1 MLTSTLLANHMF
13 VESGDIKR
21 GKETKNEIAIRK
33 IEIVIKMGIEET
45 KTENDPGKHC
55 FERKKE
61 AASKTLQ

>member
-1 MLTSTLLANHMF
+1 MLSTLRANHIF

-21 GKETKNEIAIRK
+21 GKETKNEIAIRR
-33 IEIVIKMGIEET
+33 IEIVIKMGIEEI

-61 AASKTLQ
+61 AASKMLQ